1 MNVRMQQNKKE
12 CVKES
17 KWILLQEAK
26 VNMV

>member
-1 MNVRMQQNKKE
+1 MNVRMQQSKKE